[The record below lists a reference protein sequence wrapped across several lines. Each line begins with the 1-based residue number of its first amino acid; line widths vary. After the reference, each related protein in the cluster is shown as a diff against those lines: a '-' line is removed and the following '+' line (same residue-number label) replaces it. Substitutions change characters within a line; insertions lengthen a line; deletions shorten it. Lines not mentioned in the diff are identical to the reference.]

1 MAENGRLLLI
11 ETVIPPGNGPFFH
24 KFMDLNM
31 MVMTGGRE
39 RTGDEYRTLLK
50 TAGLKTARIIPTSSE
65 LSVVEAVRA

>member
-11 ETVIPPGNGPFFH
+11 EAVIPPGNGPFFH

-39 RTGDEYRTLLK
+39 RSGNKYQALLES
-50 TAGLKTARIIPTSSE
+50 AGFKLARIIPTSSE
-65 LSVVEAVRA
+65 LSVIEAVRA